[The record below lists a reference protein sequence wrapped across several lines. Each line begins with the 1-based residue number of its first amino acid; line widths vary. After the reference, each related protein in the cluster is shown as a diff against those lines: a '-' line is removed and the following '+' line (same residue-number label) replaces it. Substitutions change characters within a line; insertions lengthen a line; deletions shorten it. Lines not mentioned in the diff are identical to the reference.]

1 MRYPL
6 EIRLK
11 PSARL
16 QALIAAIHLVA
27 AIAFVGSQPS
37 VPANGAV
44 LALLGLSAAVL
55 VRSDRRLAG
64 SSIVLEESGLLD
76 LRLRGGSTCGA
87 PLPGCT
93 DFGWALW
100 FQWRELAAGAAPRA
114 RSHALMLLP
123 DHVGD
128 PSTWRQLRI
137 WLRHKSARPVS
148 AGDPP

>member
-6 EIRLK
+6 ELHLK

-16 QALIAAIHLVA
+16 QTLIAAIHLIA
-27 AIAFVGSQPS
+27 AIAFVGSRPS
-37 VPANGAV
+37 VAASGAV
-44 LALLGLSAAVL
+44 LALIGLSAAVL
-55 VRSDRRLAG
+55 VRRDRCLAG

-76 LRLRGGSTCGA
+76 LRLRGGSSRGA
-87 PLPGCT
+87 PLPGCA

-100 FQWRELAAGAAPRA
+100 LQWRELAAVAGPRA
-114 RSHALMLLP
+114 RSNALMLLP

-137 WLRHKSARPVS
+137 WLRHKSTHSVRS
-148 AGDPP
+148 GDPP